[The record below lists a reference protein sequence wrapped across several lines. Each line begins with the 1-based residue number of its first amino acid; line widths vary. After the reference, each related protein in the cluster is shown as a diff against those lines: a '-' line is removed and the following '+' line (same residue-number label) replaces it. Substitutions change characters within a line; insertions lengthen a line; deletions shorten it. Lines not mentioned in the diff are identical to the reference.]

1 MYGKWNTL
9 RQCCCCYTNLI
20 VIAQYIEEYCMLL
33 YLGSGTC
40 FLFCLFPHSQSLVE
54 AGSPPQNVNKS
65 KYQQI
70 NQITTKKQFSHFSF
84 SCKDTVSFPP
94 GRCTVSSTCIET
106 RKEPKRK
113 NLNRG
118 AGILSIYL

>member
-1 MYGKWNTL
+1 MEHI
-9 RQCCCCYTNLI
+9 RECCCCYTNLI

-40 FLFCLFPHSQSLVE
+40 FLLPTPSSLTP
-54 AGSPPQNVNKS
+54 SPLLKMAAIPDVNKS
-65 KYQQI
+65 KSQQI
-70 NQITTKKQFSHFSF
+70 NQITTKKQFSPLSF

-94 GRCTVSSTCIET
+94 GRCTASSTCT
-106 RKEPKRK
+106 DMRKESKRK

-118 AGILSIYL
+118 AGILNIYL